1 MTEDLYDVA
10 IVGYGPTGL
19 VAASILGA
27 MGHRVVVVERHPT
40 LYGLPRLTHID
51 GETARIVQA
60 AGDVDVAL
68 RDAQALDSFRY
79 LSAEGEILV
88 DLPWAGDSCGHPAH
102 ISMYQPDIEQA
113 IDARVQRYRNVTH
126 MLGWQ
131 ATKLTILNDQVVL
144 SADRRVR
151 DEQSI
156 SDAPD
161 GREIE
166 IRAKYVL
173 GADGANSFVRNTLGI
188 GLIDFG
194 VDERWLNIDTTTRR
208 TLPERFN
215 YTMVFC
221 DPARPHMFM
230 PIGTKRQR
238 FEFAAL
244 PGEDKDEVETSDRA
258 WQWLRETHD
267 LGPED
272 VEIIRQVLYPIKA
285 RMAESWSSGSRAFL
299 LGDAAH
305 TMPPTMGQGACSG
318 MRDAITLSWKLDLVL
333 RGQASEDLLN
343 TYETER
349 RPHAQAIVE
358 GSVMLGDVAY
368 TMDPDRAAARDE
380 AFLSGSMPPPPP
392 FPILQAGVI
401 QTAEDGTPAPVA
413 GTLAPQ
419 GVVSS
424 ADGSRTGR
432 FDDVFGHGFTLITR
446 VSADTLLDRAQ
457 EKFLEG
463 LGCTVHTLAP
473 GESRTF
479 RDDATT
485 YAQYLDDI
493 AADVFISRPD
503 FVVFGSCLAADI
515 GALIAQLREKLNCD
529 GRAEAPAL
537 AATL

>member
-1 MTEDLYDVA
+1 MTEELYDVA

-19 VAASILGA
+19 VAASILGG
-27 MGHRVVVVERHPT
+27 MGHRVVVIERHHT

-60 AGDVDVAL
+60 AGDVDQAL

-79 LSAEGEILV
+79 LSASGEVLV
-88 DLPWAGDSCGHPAH
+88 NLPWAGSSCGHPAH
-102 ISMYQPDIEQA
+102 ISMYQPDIEHA
-113 IDARVQRYRNVTH
+113 IDTQVRGFRNVTR
-126 MLGWQ
+126 LGGWQ
-131 ATKLTILNDQVVL
+131 ATNLTVLNDQVVL
-144 SADRRVR
+144 TASRRGK
-151 DEQSI
+151 DDIATGQTS
-156 SDAPD
+156 
-161 GREIE
+161 EIE

-173 GADGANSFVRNTLGI
+173 GADGANSFVRNALGI

-244 PGEDKDEVETSDRA
+244 DGETKEELESDERA
-258 WQWLRETHD
+258 WKWLKDTHN
-267 LGPED
+267 LGPDD
-272 VEIIRQVLYPIKA
+272 VDIIRQVLYPIKA
-285 RMAESWSSGSRAFL
+285 RMAETWSVGGRAFL

-333 RGQASEDLLN
+333 RGTASTELLS

-358 GSVMLGDVAY
+358 GSVMLGNVAY
-368 TMDPDRAAARDE
+368 TMDPIKAAARDE
-380 AFLSGSMPPPPP
+380 AFRSGSMPPPPP
-392 FPILQAGVI
+392 FPTVQTGVI
-401 QTAEDGTPAPVA
+401 QTAGDGPAPFA

-419 GVVSS
+419 GAVSTPS
-424 ADGSRTGR
+424 GRIGR
-432 FDDVFGHGFTLITR
+432 FDDVFGHGFKLVTR
-446 VSADTLLDRAQ
+446 VPTETLLDRDQ
-457 EKFLEG
+457 ETFLKEI
-463 LGCTVHTLAP
+463 GCTVHTLAA
-473 GESRTF
+473 GETRSF
-479 RDDATT
+479 ADSDGT
-485 YAQYLDDI
+485 YGHYFDEVE
-493 AADVFISRPD
+493 ADVFVNRPD
-503 FVVFGSCLAADI
+503 FVVFGTASV
-515 GALIAQLREKLNCD
+515 GAVDALLGQLRQKLQCE
-529 GRAEAPAL
+529 GLTELQTL
-537 AATL
+537 AVTR